1 MLQQIIS
8 HSWNTLAFKIHPNF
22 NLANWEGHFFLS
34 EWNAQF
40 RFLARNKSF
49 VSQIVNILLANYS
62 AKTDKSGPQILDIS
76 IFFSFFAK
84 KISYS
89 WENKRSGFW
98 AEWKGTSL
106 WGCHILGR
114 VHKNKFYGILT
125 SCRGRRGQRE
135 GIHPICRSSHTLEDS
150 LWRWTTLAIFLKA
163 EASNKTEEDNLQF
176 WR

>member
-8 HSWNTLAFKIHPNF
+8 HSWNTRAFKIHPNF
-22 NLANWEGHFFLS
+22 NLTNWEGNFFLS
-34 EWNAQF
+34 EWNARF

-62 AKTDKSGPQILDIS
+62 AKTDKSGPQILDFCI
-76 IFFSFFAK
+76 FSFFAK
-84 KISYS
+84 KTSYS
-89 WENKRSGFW
+89 WEYKRSGFW

-125 SCRGRRGQRE
+125 SCKGEERTEGRNSS
-135 GIHPICRSSHTLEDS
+135 HLPILSYFRRLPVAVNCSHTL
-150 LWRWTTLAIFLKA
+150 LKA
-163 EASNKTEEDNLQF
+163 EATDKTEEDNLQF

>member
-89 WENKRSGFW
+89 RENKRSGFG

-135 GIHPICRSSHTLEDS
+135 GIHPICRSSHTLVEP
-150 LWRWTTLAIFLKA
+150 LWRWTALAHFLKA